1 MEIAAPNVAAV
12 QAAIEYIYPLV
23 YEFRKERTAED
34 ELALTTKKRRM
45 GLSKR
50 SRDEFLHDPDYIYDT
65 MLTDEEE
72 EEEEEEEEG
81 ESDASWD

>member
-1 MEIAAPNVAAV
+1 MYIVAPNVAAV

-23 YEFRKERTAED
+23 YEFRKERTTED

-45 GLSKR
+45 GLRKKR
-50 SRDEFLHDPDYIYDT
+50 RDEFLHDPDYIYDT
-65 MLTDEEE
+65 MFSDEEE
-72 EEEEEEEEG
+72 EEEEVG